1 MEVVTDAVVEVGNES
16 LVEVVK
22 GNTVGLAVLVAF
34 DWATLEQTD
43 AGEVDEIEDGH
54 KAFVACDVV
63 VANVAAAVA
72 VVVVDADDAAVGA
85 VVVGASAVASYDAAT
100 FADVD

>member
-22 GNTVGLAVLVAF
+22 GNTVGLVVLVAF

-63 VANVAAAVA
+63 VANVVAAVG
-72 VVVVDADDAAVGA
+72 VDDAAVGA